1 LETGALVEGDD
12 DGSSSLKVKPP
23 PVLEADHEAVADFL
37 SSKPGRGCILGQ
49 FEHKHSG
56 GKCYDDNL
64 RIWNLDA
71 WLSSGE
77 KLKFPQPIQKLV
89 TVKLDVG

>member
-1 LETGALVEGDD
+1 MLIETGALVEGDD

-23 PVLEADHEAVADFL
+23 PVLEANQEAVADFL
-37 SSKPGRGCILGQ
+37 SSKSGRGCILGQ

-56 GKCYDDNL
+56 GKIVTTWYDDNL
-64 RIWNLDA
+64 TIWNLDA

-77 KLKFPQPIQKLV
+77 KLKSDRWTIH
-89 TVKLDVG
+89 